1 MSNDTYS
8 AAPEAAKKRSLDAK
22 IKADIYDKIDM
33 QDEEYL
39 KILIHHASGG
49 KKTVSSSAKGL
60 QFFIVKGGAEGFLDS
75 AYAGSDASRVV
86 VGGGVTTSGAP
97 GTLMIF
103 DNNDLI
109 AAFDKKGSL
118 IGSALLQRPISITN
132 PNIWTEDTANKV
144 YDAWDGAPVSMYRNR
159 NYDIAYYGLWI
170 NDKVGYY
177 TRSKNWV
184 RIDIHKQEAT
194 NGCIFI
200 VDPATPP
207 LSDKPRLNAF
217 EPKFIKDIQRQIG
230 ANTKSNIGTMHM
242 IKIE

>member
-8 AAPEAAKKRSLDAK
+8 AAPEAAKKRSIDAK

-39 KILIHHASGG
+39 KILIHHSSGG
-49 KKTVSSSAKGL
+49 KKTVSSSAKSL

-97 GTLMIF
+97 GTMMIF

-109 AAFDKKGSL
+109 AAFDKKGKL
-118 IGSALLQRPISITN
+118 IGSALLKRPISITN

-144 YDAWDGAPVSMYRNR
+144 YDAWDRSPVSLYRNR

-177 TRSKNWV
+177 TREVNWV
-184 RIDIHKQEAT
+184 RIDLHKQEAT